1 MPKPGS
7 PMPGPAGLAEWL
19 PLLGSICQILAS
31 LGEAEERERGDSAA
45 ATAQP
50 LGTGEDR
57 G

>member
-31 LGEAEERERGDSAA
+31 FGEAEETERGDADA
-45 ATAQP
+45 VMAQP

>member
-1 MPKPGS
+1 
-7 PMPGPAGLAEWL
+7 MPGPAGLAEWL

-31 LGEAEERERGDSAA
+31 LGEAEETERGAA
-45 ATAQP
+45 AAMTQP